1 MSFDA
6 MKYMDAHKRWLSQAN
21 QLMVNVKDFD
31 PTFVRSLN
39 SQVEGGKPL
48 SAKQF
53 VSLKKIV
60 GLLKFKSNPEQNRQ
74 LELKL

>member
-6 MKYMDAHKRWLSQAN
+6 MKYLDAHKRWLSQAN
-21 QLMVNVKDFD
+21 QLMVNAKDFD
-31 PTFVRSLN
+31 PTFVRSLS

-53 VSLKKIV
+53 TSLKKIV
-60 GLLKFKSNPEQNRQ
+60 GLLKFKTNPEQNRQ

>member
-31 PTFVRSLN
+31 PTFVRSLS